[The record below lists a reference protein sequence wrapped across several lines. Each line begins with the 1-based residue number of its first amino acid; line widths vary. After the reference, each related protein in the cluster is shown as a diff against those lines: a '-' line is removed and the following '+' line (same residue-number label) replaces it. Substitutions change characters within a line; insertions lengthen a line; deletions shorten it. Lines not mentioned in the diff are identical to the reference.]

1 MRWRYAAAAATVV
14 TGGAR
19 LGMTMARAN
28 WRAVN
33 SATASSIAP
42 SRRWT
47 CQSSG
52 RRMVRRF
59 GSVMAALSNSA

>member
-1 MRWRYAAAAATVV
+1 
-14 TGGAR
+14 
-19 LGMTMARAN
+19 MTMARAN

-33 SATASSIAP
+33 GATVASIAP

-52 RRMVRRF
+52 RGRVSV
-59 GSVMAALSNSA
+59 SVMPAA